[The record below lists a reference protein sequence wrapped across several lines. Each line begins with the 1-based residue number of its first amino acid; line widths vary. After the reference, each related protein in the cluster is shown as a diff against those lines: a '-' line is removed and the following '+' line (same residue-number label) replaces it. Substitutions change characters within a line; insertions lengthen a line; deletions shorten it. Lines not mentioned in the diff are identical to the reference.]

1 MIVHAIAEGGDDV
14 DAMVDA
20 LEGWSF
26 DGPKGTTTV
35 RASDHALVQPMYQ
48 VKLVAEGDGWAPE
61 LVAEVPGD
69 DVAPAEAG

>member
-1 MIVHAIAEGGDDV
+1 MIVHAIEEGGDDV

-48 VKLVAEGDGWAPE
+48 VKLVPEGDGWVPE